1 LTEQPKQPSQNE
13 QPNPPRQSEQSA
25 QSNPKRLLPVVVVTG
40 LHQEQRRQAVRELI
54 ADSPAAIVLH
64 HDLSRAAQ
72 GEVVRRVWDHNGT
85 ALMVRAT
92 LTNDCPC
99 CALREDLLPYLK
111 QIAQA
116 GQHRLAVVELWG
128 GSEPQPLVETIA
140 HAEVDGQRM
149 DEFVQIKGVVAA
161 VDPQRVIPELST
173 GDLLAEHALHT
184 TANDERTVAES
195 LSHQVEYANVIAL
208 AHKPRNTRN
217 PSNQTNPGNN
227 PTDPA
232 NPDGPDSGEL
242 RAGLAMLRQLRPT
255 AHFACLGLG
264 ELTRAVTA
272 AAGFDTDAAA
282 YRVSPALA
290 QLPQQCEHDGVTTLL
305 WRRRQPLHP
314 ERLHRALEQLVPCAQ
329 RSRGRFWLANRPDM
343 MLAWDAAGASLT
355 VEDCG
360 PWLACLSDEEWDL
373 HPPERRVA
381 AALEWD
387 AQYGDRVQLLSF
399 TAQGLDADGISE
411 LLDSCLLTDDELA
424 AGERG
429 WKSLPDA
436 FEDLLD
442 PVGTETS

>member
-1 LTEQPKQPSQNE
+1 LTEQPTPE
-13 QPNPPRQSEQSA
+13 
-25 QSNPKRLLPVVVVTG
+25 RLLPVVVVTG
-40 LHQEQRRQAVRELI
+40 LHQEQRRQAVLELI

-116 GQHRLAVVELWG
+116 GHHRLAVVDLWG
-128 GSEPQPLVETIA
+128 GSDPQPLVETIA
-140 HAEVDGQRM
+140 HAEVEGQSM
-149 DEFVQIKGVVAA
+149 DEFVQVKGVVTA
-161 VDPQRVIPELST
+161 VDPLRMIPELST

-184 TANDERTVAES
+184 TANDERTVAEA
-195 LSHQVEYANVIAL
+195 LSHQVEYANVIAV
-208 AHKPRNTRN
+208 AHKPSS
-217 PSNQTNPGNN
+217 PE
-227 PTDPA
+227 
-232 NPDGPDSGEL
+232 SGEL

-255 AHFACLGLG
+255 AHIVRLGFR
-264 ELTRAVTA
+264 ELTRTA
-272 AAGFDTDAAA
+272 TAGFDTDAAA
-282 YRVSPALA
+282 YRVSPAVA

-314 ERLHRALEQLVPCAQ
+314 ERLHQALERLVPCAQ
-329 RSRGRFWLANRPDM
+329 RSRGRFWLANRPDV

-373 HPPERRVA
+373 HPPERRIA

-387 AQYGDRVQLLSF
+387 AQYGDRIQLLSF
-399 TAQGLDADGISE
+399 TAQGLDADGISN

-424 AGERG
+424 AGESG
-429 WKSLPDA
+429 WKALPDA

-442 PVGTETS
+442 PVGTESS